1 MEPPERRQ
9 RKRDQGQALQDLAVK
24 TVDRVA
30 AILRVMAAHGPQGA
44 GVTEITDATGLSK
57 GTVHRLLGALV
68 NVGFAFQQPPARR
81 YRLGA
86 GAISLGGAALHDH
99 AAAIMQPALARLAEA
114 TGDTIF
120 ASVREGPAAICVA
133 RAVGDF
139 PVRTLTLDIGD
150 RRPLGVGAGSLA
162 LLAALPEEAIPAV
175 LKQNENWLKDYRG
188 FDAKELRALIARTRR
203 AGHSLNEG
211 RIVPAMNA
219 IGVVVRDAAG
229 GPFASLSIAAIK
241 ARMGKERL
249 RQLLRLLQEEARAL
263 EASLSLSSSSEA
275 AE

>member
-1 MEPPERRQ
+1 
-9 RKRDQGQALQDLAVK
+9 LQDLAVK

-30 AILRVMAAHGPQGA
+30 SILRAMAAHGPGGA
-44 GVTEITDATGLSK
+44 GVTEISEATGLSK

-68 NVGFAFQQPPARR
+68 NVGFAYQQLPARR

-86 GAISLGGAALHDH
+86 GAIALGGSALHDH

-114 TGDTIF
+114 TGDTVF

-133 RAVGDF
+133 RAVGSF

-162 LLAALPEEAIPAV
+162 LLAALSDEAIASV
-175 LKQNENWLKDYRG
+175 LRQNASWLKDYRG
-188 FDAKELRALIARTRR
+188 FDVSELKALVARTRR
-203 AGHSLNEG
+203 ASYSLNEG
-211 RIVPAMNA
+211 RIVAAMNA
-219 IGVVVRDAAG
+219 IGVVVRG
-229 GPFASLSIAAIK
+229 PEGEPFASLSIAAIK
-241 ARMGKERL
+241 DRMGKDRL
-249 RQLLRLLQEEARAL
+249 RELLRLLREEADAL
-263 EASLSLSSSSEA
+263 EASLSSSPGMA

>member
-1 MEPPERRQ
+1 M
-9 RKRDQGQALQDLAVK
+9 QDPAVK

-30 AILRVMAAHGPQGA
+30 SILRIVATHGPQGA
-44 GVTEITDATGLSK
+44 GVTQISDATGLSK
-57 GTVHRLLGALV
+57 GTVHRLLGALTS
-68 NVGFAFQQPPARR
+68 VGFVYQQLPARR

-86 GAISLGGAALHDH
+86 GAIALGGSALHDH
-99 AAAIMQPALARLAEA
+99 AAAIMQPALARLARA
-114 TGDTIF
+114 TGDTVF

-162 LLAALPEEAIPAV
+162 LFAALSNEAIACV
-175 LKQNENWLKDYRG
+175 LKQNARWLEDYRS
-188 FDAKELRALIARTRR
+188 FDVKELKALVDRTRR
-203 AGHSLNEG
+203 AGYSLNEG

-219 IGVVVRDAAG
+219 IGVVVRDSRAE
-229 GPFASLSIAAIK
+229 PFASLSIAAIK
-241 ARMGKERL
+241 DRMGKDRVRE
-249 RQLLRLLQEEARAL
+249 LLRLLREEARAL
-263 EASLSLSSSSEA
+263 ESSLSSSPATAA